1 MIADIT
7 RDIKAAYRSIEQPN
21 WSFVEERIKTNPYKE
36 IIEGLRRIGASVSE
50 STDLND
56 DCSRCLFLVREPC
69 ELTLRLSLVGKYS
82 CVHYANGTFL
92 TEDNLR
98 RNSLGAELLKLLYAE
113 GVKLLQD
120 SDLRMEVQLGGD
132 HLPFYSVLFSS
143 DGMIS

>member
-21 WSFVEERIKTNPYKE
+21 WSFIEERIKNNPYRE

-56 DCSRCLFLVREPC
+56 DCSRCLFLIRGTC
-69 ELTLRLSLVGKYS
+69 ELTLRLSLVGKYA
-82 CVHYANGTFL
+82 CVHYADGTVL

-98 RNSLGAELLKLLYAE
+98 RNSFGAELLRLLYVE
-113 GVKLLQD
+113 GVKLLQED
-120 SDLRMEVQLGGD
+120 DLRTEVQLGGD
-132 HLPFYSVLFSS
+132 RLPLYSVLFSS